1 MYGKTTLNE
10 IASSAE
16 ALKTARSEPIQQEA
30 APRRS
35 MDFIRSLILDLPI
48 QTLVE
53 TPEPVV
59 EEIKV
64 VEDES
69 ISEILRLAGMSKNK
83 V

>member
-30 APRRS
+30 APRPS

-53 TPEPVV
+53 TPAPKK
-59 EEIKV
+59 EEIKD
-64 VEDES
+64 VEDQS
-69 ISEILRLAGMSKNK
+69 ISEILRLAGVTKNK